1 MDFAGTYALK
11 RRPLAGISTESKS
24 MSEYPLDEEV
34 ADLGYQLMCAAT
46 CFHKLHLKVK
56 DLGSYAAHV
65 ALKELYEA
73 LPEHADALIE
83 GYQGAVER
91 IVECSDDKEYSK
103 KVCNS
108 VEEALTYIRE
118 LTSEVNELQT
128 MMPYSEIVN
137 DLDTVK
143 STLNSAKYKL
153 KFLK

>member
-1 MDFAGTYALK
+1 MDFAGSYMLK
-11 RRPLAGISTESKS
+11 RRPLASAERENS
-24 MSEYPLDEEV
+24 SEYSLDEKV
-34 ADLGYQLMCAAT
+34 ADMGYELMCAAT

-56 DLGSYAAHV
+56 DLGSYAAHI
-65 ALKELYEA
+65 ALKELYDA
-73 LPEHADALIE
+73 LPDHADALIE

-91 IVECSDDKEYSK
+91 IVECSHDEEYSK

-108 VEEALTYIRE
+108 AEDALTYIRE
-118 LTSEVNELQT
+118 LTSKINELQA
-128 MMPYSEIVN
+128 MIPYSEIVN

>member
-11 RRPLAGISTESKS
+11 RRPLAGVATESKS

-91 IVECSDDKEYSK
+91 IVECSHDEEYSK

-143 STLNSAKYKL
+143 STLNSAKYQL